1 MKHILLVFSLVAG
14 VFLSGFSQGLLLKDA
29 DGNDITNATLSV
41 HGSPSASYLKAQIFL
56 HNDGEEA
63 IDIWARKIEQE
74 VLPNTFN
81 TFCWA
86 DFCFDVTVVESQAGL
101 TLAAGATS
109 IDTDFYGQYF
119 PEGLSG
125 TTIVK
130 YEFFSR
136 NESFETV
143 SVTVTYTADA
153 TSASGPSLRQTR
165 ISDPRPN
172 PARDFTVFDYQL
184 PSGVRS
190 ARLVVRNLTGSV
202 VMEVPLDP
210 SGSRLRLETSSL
222 NNGIFL
228 YSFVVNEQ
236 VILTKKL
243 VVNR

>member
-1 MKHILLVFSLVAG
+1 MKHILLSFSLVAG
-14 VFLSGFSQGLLLKDA
+14 IFLSGFSQGLLLKDA
-29 DGNDITNATLSV
+29 DGNDITNATLTV
-41 HGSPSASYLKAQIFL
+41 HGSPSASYLKAQVYL
-56 HNDGEEA
+56 HNEGEEA
-63 IDIWARKIEQE
+63 IEIWARKIEQE

-86 DFCFDVTVVESQAGL
+86 DFCYDVSVIESTGGL
-101 TLAAGATS
+101 NLDAGATS
-109 IDTDFYGQYF
+109 TDLDFYGQYF
-119 PEGLSG
+119 PEGYTGS
-125 TTIVK
+125 TIVK

-153 TSASGPSLRQTR
+153 TSAAGPRLSQAR
-165 ISDPRPN
+165 IADPRPN

-184 PSGVRS
+184 PPEVRS

-236 VILTKKL
+236 VVLTKKL

>member
-1 MKHILLVFSLVAG
+1 MKHILLFFSLVVG
-14 VFLSGFSQGLLLKDA
+14 IFLSGFSQGLLLKDA

-41 HGSPSASYLKAQIFL
+41 HGSPSASYLKAQVFL

-63 IDIWARKIEQE
+63 IEIWARKEEQE
-74 VLPNTFN
+74 VLNNTYN

-86 DFCFDVTVVESQAGL
+86 DFCYDISVVESQGGL

-109 IDTDFYGQYF
+109 IDSDFYGQYF
-119 PEGLSG
+119 PEGYSG
-125 TTIVK
+125 STIVK

-184 PSGVRS
+184 PPDVRS
-190 ARLVVRNLTGSV
+190 ARLVVRNLTGSI

-210 SGSRLRLETSSL
+210 SGSRHRLETTSL

>member
-1 MKHILLVFSLVAG
+1 MKHILLFFSLVAG
-14 VFLSGFSQGLLLKDA
+14 IFHFGFSQGLVLKDA
-29 DGNDITNATLSV
+29 DGNDITNATLTV
-41 HGSPSASYLKAQIFL
+41 HGSPSASYLKAKVFL
-56 HNDGEEA
+56 YNDGEEA
-63 IDIWARKIEQE
+63 IEVWARKIEQE

-86 DFCFDVTVVESQAGL
+86 DFCFDVDVVESPSGL
-101 TLAAGATS
+101 SLAAGATT
-109 IDTDFYGQYF
+109 IDTDFYGQYY
-119 PEGLSG
+119 PDGQSG
-125 TTIVK
+125 TTIVN

-143 SVTVTYTADA
+143 GVTVTYTADA
-153 TSASGPSLRQTR
+153 TGTSGPRLSQAR
-165 ISDPRPN
+165 IADPRPN
-172 PARDFTVFDYQL
+172 PARDFTIFDYQL
-184 PSGVRS
+184 PPDVRS

-202 VMEVPLDP
+202 VMETSLDP